1 MLNICSCPYLSSV
14 HSLWWNISIPFPHFL
29 IGLFVFSLLNFES
42 SLCILDSSL
51 LLDLWFIIIF
61 SQSVSCFFHPFNR
74 VFYRTEVF
82 CCFSFFLVLCL
93 FLFWCGLIYQSLL
106 LWNMFDISLRTF
118 CLSID
123 TESLCLFIL
132 SFKILLLMF
141 KSVVHSELI
150 FM

>member
-1 MLNICSCPYLSSV
+1 MLNIFSCPYLSSV

-51 LLDLWFIIIF
+51 LLDLWFKIIF

-82 CCFSFFLVLCL
+82 CFFVFIFVFVFVLMWSNL
-93 FLFWCGLIYQSLL
+93 SIFTYMKHVWYQSKNFLPICRYWRFLLIY
-106 LWNMFDISLRTF
+106 
-118 CLSID
+118 
-123 TESLCLFIL
+123 
-132 SFKILLLMF
+132 FKF
-141 KSVVHSELI
+141 
-150 FM
+150 